1 MKIGFIGL
9 VHMGAPMA
17 RNLIKACHELLGF
30 DVAPT
35 NVGDITQDSIPKI
48 A

>member
-9 VHMGAPMA
+9 GNMGAPMA
-17 RNLIKACHELLGF
+17 RNLIKAGHELLGF

-35 NVGDITQDSIPKI
+35 NVGDILKTLLLK
-48 A
+48 